1 MRIPIRSDS
10 KLVFKLFCGIIV
22 SCVAQA
28 SLASGSAL
36 SVEQDPPS
44 PSTAPST
51 APSPIEFWTLEP
63 NEGQSAGGHSALR
76 LGEWIYHVEHRG
88 DGLLQD
94 RRDSRRR
101 FESAYRG
108 RDNRSIDVLQ
118 LDLTPLEARSL
129 VRFLDARLLDRR
141 LRLDTLE
148 EWNEDLRWL
157 DLQYDASAASIRI
170 PGLALLEPS
179 DSLCET
185 FAPNGVLPFAPDA
198 IAAPLAEARKERA
211 LALKSA
217 TRHGSETRPSLR
229 RLTESTGLVRALEAL
244 KGCRAIQ
251 PSRLVR
257 LEESHAID
265 EAELETW
272 RLIEKQLSSDIRRL
286 IASQRPDRGLA
297 LILSWARWQAVQAT
311 LRERHVYVVDGFAE
325 ANASDQVTTD
335 ALNETWRASRMAK
348 LSKRMERARTSLRD
362 WNQGRGNLEAE
373 LDRLERAAHDITHE
387 RTRSR
392 HGRPHATGA
401 LSSTRAL
408 ERPVANAIA
417 PWPEDV
423 DFDLLQKRRAFVIRK
438 RDELRE
444 SLSADLNYALLTRNC
459 VTELLVALDQA
470 LDQPSDP
477 KTGNHRPFA
486 SARRRAPFSALAFI
500 PAVAHQTVAR
510 ATTIREQSR
519 LPSIRESAI
528 LEAEQRTPFP
538 LGIRLREANT
548 LTSRF
553 YRPHREDSAFLFFA
567 NDSVLFR
574 PAAGLAN
581 LTVALG
587 TGVLGMLT
595 SPVDHGRLFQ
605 RGAKG
610 VFMSLPELFF
620 VSIRRGS
627 YPVSPLIEP

>member
-1 MRIPIRSDS
+1 MRIPIRSGS
-10 KLVFKLFCGIIV
+10 KLVLTLFCGLIV

-44 PSTAPST
+44 PSAAAYT

-108 RDNRSIDVLQ
+108 RDNRGIEVLQ
-118 LDLTPLEARSL
+118 LDLTTLEARSL

-141 LRLDTLE
+141 LRLDALE
-148 EWNEDLRWL
+148 EWDEDLRWL
-157 DLQYDASAASIRI
+157 DRQYDASAANIGI
-170 PGLALLEPS
+170 PGLAIFEPS

-185 FAPNGVLPFAPDA
+185 FVPHGITPFAPDT

-217 TRHGSETRPSLR
+217 TARGDEARPSLR

-244 KGCRAIQ
+244 KGCIAIQ

-272 RLIEKQLSSDIRRL
+272 RSIEKQLSSDIRRL

-297 LILSWARWQAVQAT
+297 LMLSWARWQAVQAT
-311 LRERHVYVVDGFAE
+311 LRERYVYVIDGFAE
-325 ANASDQVTTD
+325 ANAPDRVTTD
-335 ALNETWRASRMAK
+335 ALNETWRASRMAA
-348 LSKRMERARTSLRD
+348 LSERTKRARTSLRG
-362 WNQGRGNLEAE
+362 WNQGRGPLEAR
-373 LDRLERAAHDITHE
+373 LDRLERAAHDLTHE

-408 ERPVANAIA
+408 ERPVANAIV

-444 SLSADLNYALLTRNC
+444 SLSADLDYALLTRNC

-486 SARRRAPFSALAFI
+486 SARRSAPLSALAFI
-500 PAVAHQTVAR
+500 PAVAHQIVAS
-510 ATTIREQSR
+510 ATTVREQSR

-528 LEAEQRTPFP
+528 LEAEQRSPFP
-538 LGIRLREANT
+538 FGIRLREANT

-553 YRPHREDSAFLFFA
+553 YHPHKEDSAFVFFA

-587 TGVLGMLT
+587 TGGVGILT

>member
-1 MRIPIRSDS
+1 VRTPIRSGS
-10 KLVFKLFCGIIV
+10 MLVLTLLYGLIV

-28 SLASGSAL
+28 SFASGSAL

-76 LGEWIYHVEHRG
+76 LGEWIYHVEHRD

-94 RRDSRRR
+94 RRDPRRP

-118 LDLTPLEARSL
+118 LDLTTLEARSL

-141 LRLDTLE
+141 LRLDALE
-148 EWNEDLRWL
+148 EWDEDLRWL
-157 DLQYDASAASIRI
+157 DRQYDASAANIGI
-170 PGLALLEPS
+170 PGLALFEPS
-179 DSLCET
+179 DSLCER
-185 FAPNGVLPFAPDA
+185 FAPHGLAPFAPDA

-211 LALKSA
+211 LALESA
-217 TRHGSETRPSLR
+217 MGRGAEARPSLR

-244 KGCRAIQ
+244 KGCIAIQ

-297 LILSWARWQAVQAT
+297 LMLSWARWQAVQAT
-311 LRERHVYVVDGFAE
+311 LRERYVYVVDGFAE
-325 ANASDQVTTD
+325 ANGSDRVATD
-335 ALNETWRASRMAK
+335 ALNETWRASRMAT
-348 LSKRMERARTSLRD
+348 LSERTKRARTSLRG
-362 WNQGRGNLEAE
+362 WNQGRGPLEAR
-373 LDRLERAAHDITHE
+373 LDRLERAAHDLTHE

-408 ERPVANAIA
+408 ERPVANAIV

-444 SLSADLNYALLTRNC
+444 SLSADLDYALLTRNC

-486 SARRRAPFSALAFI
+486 SARRSALLSALAFI
-500 PAVAHQTVAR
+500 PAVAHQIVAS
-510 ATTIREQSR
+510 ATAVREQSR

-528 LEAEQRTPFP
+528 LEAEQRSPFP
-538 LGIRLREANT
+538 FGIRLREANT

-553 YRPHREDSAFLFFA
+553 YRPHKEDSAFIFFA

-587 TGVLGMLT
+587 TGGVGILT
-595 SPVDHGRLFQ
+595 SPVDRGRLFQ
-605 RGAKG
+605 RGVKG
-610 VFMSLPELFF
+610 LVMSLPELFF

>member
-1 MRIPIRSDS
+1 MRTPIRSGS
-10 KLVFKLFCGIIV
+10 MLVLTLLYGLIV

-28 SLASGSAL
+28 SFASGSAL

-76 LGEWIYHVEHRG
+76 LGEWIYHVEHRD

-94 RRDSRRR
+94 RRDPRRP

-118 LDLTPLEARSL
+118 LDLTTLEARSL

-141 LRLDTLE
+141 LRLDALE
-148 EWNEDLRWL
+148 EWDEDLRWL
-157 DLQYDASAASIRI
+157 DRQYDASAANIGI
-170 PGLALLEPS
+170 PGLALFEPS
-179 DSLCET
+179 DSLCER
-185 FAPNGVLPFAPDA
+185 FAPHGLAPFAPDA

-211 LALKSA
+211 LALESA
-217 TRHGSETRPSLR
+217 MGRGAEARPSLR

-244 KGCRAIQ
+244 KGCIAIQ
-251 PSRLVR
+251 PPRLVR

-297 LILSWARWQAVQAT
+297 LMLSWARWQAVQAT
-311 LRERHVYVVDGFAE
+311 LRERYVYVIDGFAE
-325 ANASDQVTTD
+325 ANAPDRVTTD
-335 ALNETWRASRMAK
+335 ALNETWRASRMAA
-348 LSKRMERARTSLRD
+348 LSERTKRARTSLRG
-362 WNQGRGNLEAE
+362 WNQGRGPLEAR
-373 LDRLERAAHDITHE
+373 LDRLERAAHDLTHE

-408 ERPVANAIA
+408 ERPVANAIV

-444 SLSADLNYALLTRNC
+444 SLSADLDYALLTRNC

-486 SARRRAPFSALAFI
+486 SARRSALLSALAFI
-500 PAVAHQTVAR
+500 PAVAHQIVAS
-510 ATTIREQSR
+510 ATAVREQSR

-528 LEAEQRTPFP
+528 LEAEQRSPFP
-538 LGIRLREANT
+538 FGIRLREANT

-553 YRPHREDSAFLFFA
+553 YRPHKEDSAFIFFA

-587 TGVLGMLT
+587 TGGVGILT

-605 RGAKG
+605 RGVKG
-610 VFMSLPELFF
+610 LVMSLPELFF

>member
-1 MRIPIRSDS
+1 M
-10 KLVFKLFCGIIV
+10 LVLTLLYGLIV

-28 SLASGSAL
+28 SFASGSAL

-44 PSTAPST
+44 PSAAAYT

-76 LGEWIYHVEHRG
+76 LGEWIYHVEHRD

-94 RRDSRRR
+94 RRDPRRP

-118 LDLTPLEARSL
+118 LDLTTLEARSL

-141 LRLDTLE
+141 LRLDALE
-148 EWNEDLRWL
+148 EWDEDLRWL
-157 DLQYDASAASIRI
+157 DRQYDASAANIGI
-170 PGLALLEPS
+170 PGLALFEPS
-179 DSLCET
+179 DSLCER
-185 FAPNGVLPFAPDA
+185 FAPHGLAPFAPDA

-211 LALKSA
+211 LALESA
-217 TRHGSETRPSLR
+217 MGRGAEARPSLR

-244 KGCRAIQ
+244 KGCIAIQ
-251 PSRLVR
+251 PSRLVL

-297 LILSWARWQAVQAT
+297 LMLSWARWQAVQAT
-311 LRERHVYVVDGFAE
+311 LRERYVYVIDGFAE
-325 ANASDQVTTD
+325 ANAPDRVTTD
-335 ALNETWRASRMAK
+335 ALNETWRASRMAA
-348 LSKRMERARTSLRD
+348 LSERTKRARTSLRG
-362 WNQGRGNLEAE
+362 WNQGRGPLEAR
-373 LDRLERAAHDITHE
+373 LDRLERAAHDLTHE

-408 ERPVANAIA
+408 ERPVANAIV

-444 SLSADLNYALLTRNC
+444 SLSADLDYALLTRNC

-486 SARRRAPFSALAFI
+486 SARRSALLSALAFI
-500 PAVAHQTVAR
+500 PAVAHQIVAS
-510 ATTIREQSR
+510 ATAVREQSR

-528 LEAEQRTPFP
+528 LEAEQRSPFP
-538 LGIRLREANT
+538 FGIRLREANT

-553 YRPHREDSAFLFFA
+553 YRPHKEDSAFIFFA

-587 TGVLGMLT
+587 TGGVGILT
-595 SPVDHGRLFQ
+595 SPVDRGRLFQ
-605 RGAKG
+605 RGVKG
-610 VFMSLPELFF
+610 LVMSLPELFF